1 MWIKDIRDYILY
13 EDKDILVCHKPAGL
27 AVQNARVGSMDMES
41 LLKNYIAQKVPGKMP
56 YLGIIHRL
64 DQPVEGVLVFA
75 LNPKAAADLS
85 RQMTA
90 GKIKKTYLAVT
101 EGTVK
106 VKSAKLVDWLKKDGR
121 TNSSAVV
128 EGGTSGAKKAIL
140 SYEVLETWKNKEDA
154 QKLADLMIKIGKLAG
169 REVVC
174 VLTKMD
180 EPLGYSIGNNLEV
193 IEAIKFLKGYM
204 PKDLKDVV
212 FELGANMIKLAGLGE
227 NLEENK
233 LKIQENIANGKGYEK
248 FLQMVQNQGGDISY
262 INNIDKFEKSKYII
276 PVTSLKSGVISEVNA
291 EDIGKVAC
299 LLGAGRIRKED
310 NIDHTAGIVLNKKV
324 GDYVKENEVLAYIH
338 TNNNAVINEATEKIQ
353 NICKI

>member
-27 AVQNARVGSMDMES
+27 AVQNARVGNMDMES

-64 DQPVEGVLVFA
+64 DQPVEVVLVFA

-154 QKLADLMIKIGKLAG
+154 QDCGERNLIRIDLDTGRHHQIRVQMAHHGMPLWADGKYKKKEEMLEAEQGTAIGLCAWRLEFAHPKTG
-169 REVVC
+169 KKMKFEVQPEGAC
-174 VLTKMD
+174 FQ
-180 EPLGYSIGNNLEV
+180 EFS
-193 IEAIKFLKGYM
+193 EAIK
-204 PKDLKDVV
+204 P
-212 FELGANMIKLAGLGE
+212 
-227 NLEENK
+227 
-233 LKIQENIANGKGYEK
+233 
-248 FLQMVQNQGGDISY
+248 
-262 INNIDKFEKSKYII
+262 
-276 PVTSLKSGVISEVNA
+276 
-291 EDIGKVAC
+291 
-299 LLGAGRIRKED
+299 
-310 NIDHTAGIVLNKKV
+310 
-324 GDYVKENEVLAYIH
+324 
-338 TNNNAVINEATEKIQ
+338 
-353 NICKI
+353 

>member
-27 AVQNARVGSMDMES
+27 AVQNARVVSMDMES

-154 QKLADLMIKIGKLAG
+154 QDCGERNLIRIDLDTGRHHQIRVQMAHHGMPLWADGKYKKKEEMLEAEQGTAIGLCAWRLEFAHPKTG
-169 REVVC
+169 KKMKFEVQPEGAC
-174 VLTKMD
+174 FQ
-180 EPLGYSIGNNLEV
+180 EFS
-193 IEAIKFLKGYM
+193 EAIK
-204 PKDLKDVV
+204 P
-212 FELGANMIKLAGLGE
+212 
-227 NLEENK
+227 
-233 LKIQENIANGKGYEK
+233 
-248 FLQMVQNQGGDISY
+248 
-262 INNIDKFEKSKYII
+262 
-276 PVTSLKSGVISEVNA
+276 
-291 EDIGKVAC
+291 
-299 LLGAGRIRKED
+299 
-310 NIDHTAGIVLNKKV
+310 
-324 GDYVKENEVLAYIH
+324 
-338 TNNNAVINEATEKIQ
+338 
-353 NICKI
+353 

>member
-154 QKLADLMIKIGKLAG
+154 QDCGERNLIRIDLDTGRHHQIRVQMAHHGMPLWADGKYKKKEEMLEAEQGTAIGLCAWRLEFAHPKTG
-169 REVVC
+169 KKMKFEVQPEGAC
-174 VLTKMD
+174 FQ
-180 EPLGYSIGNNLEV
+180 EFS
-193 IEAIKFLKGYM
+193 EAIK
-204 PKDLKDVV
+204 P
-212 FELGANMIKLAGLGE
+212 
-227 NLEENK
+227 
-233 LKIQENIANGKGYEK
+233 
-248 FLQMVQNQGGDISY
+248 
-262 INNIDKFEKSKYII
+262 
-276 PVTSLKSGVISEVNA
+276 
-291 EDIGKVAC
+291 
-299 LLGAGRIRKED
+299 
-310 NIDHTAGIVLNKKV
+310 
-324 GDYVKENEVLAYIH
+324 
-338 TNNNAVINEATEKIQ
+338 
-353 NICKI
+353 

>member
-154 QKLADLMIKIGKLAG
+154 QDCGERNLIRIDLDTGRHHQIRVQMAHHGMPLWADGKYKKKEEMLEAEQGTAIGLCAWRLEFAHPKTG
-169 REVVC
+169 KKMKFEVQPEGAC
-174 VLTKMD
+174 FQ
-180 EPLGYSIGNNLEV
+180 EFS
-193 IEAIKFLKGYM
+193 EAIKL
-204 PKDLKDVV
+204 
-212 FELGANMIKLAGLGE
+212 
-227 NLEENK
+227 
-233 LKIQENIANGKGYEK
+233 
-248 FLQMVQNQGGDISY
+248 
-262 INNIDKFEKSKYII
+262 
-276 PVTSLKSGVISEVNA
+276 
-291 EDIGKVAC
+291 
-299 LLGAGRIRKED
+299 
-310 NIDHTAGIVLNKKV
+310 
-324 GDYVKENEVLAYIH
+324 
-338 TNNNAVINEATEKIQ
+338 
-353 NICKI
+353 

>member
-154 QKLADLMIKIGKLAG
+154 QDCGERNLIRIDLDTGRHHQIRVQMAHHGMPLWADGKYKKKEEMLEAEQGTAIGLCAWRLEFAHPKTG
-169 REVVC
+169 KKMKFEVQPEGAC
-174 VLTKMD
+174 FQ
-180 EPLGYSIGNNLEV
+180 EFSEV
-193 IEAIKFLKGYM
+193 IK
-204 PKDLKDVV
+204 P
-212 FELGANMIKLAGLGE
+212 
-227 NLEENK
+227 
-233 LKIQENIANGKGYEK
+233 
-248 FLQMVQNQGGDISY
+248 
-262 INNIDKFEKSKYII
+262 
-276 PVTSLKSGVISEVNA
+276 
-291 EDIGKVAC
+291 
-299 LLGAGRIRKED
+299 
-310 NIDHTAGIVLNKKV
+310 
-324 GDYVKENEVLAYIH
+324 
-338 TNNNAVINEATEKIQ
+338 
-353 NICKI
+353 

>member
-154 QKLADLMIKIGKLAG
+154 QKLAEQMIRIGKLAG
-169 REVVC
+169 REVRC
-174 VLTKMD
+174 VLTPMD
-180 EPLGYSIGNNLEV
+180 EPLGISSRAFARASSFVEQYQASKNL
-193 IEAIKFLKGYM
+193 
-204 PKDLKDVV
+204 D
-212 FELGANMIKLAGLGE
+212 
-227 NLEENK
+227 
-233 LKIQENIANGKGYEK
+233 
-248 FLQMVQNQGGDISY
+248 
-262 INNIDKFEKSKYII
+262 
-276 PVTSLKSGVISEVNA
+276 
-291 EDIGKVAC
+291 
-299 LLGAGRIRKED
+299 
-310 NIDHTAGIVLNKKV
+310 
-324 GDYVKENEVLAYIH
+324 
-338 TNNNAVINEATEKIQ
+338 
-353 NICKI
+353 

>member
-27 AVQNARVGSMDMES
+27 AVQNARIGSMDMES

-154 QKLADLMIKIGKLAG
+154 QDCGERNLIRIDLDTGRHHQIRVQMAHHGMPLWADGKYKKKEEMLEAEQGTAIGLCAWRLEFAHPKTG
-169 REVVC
+169 KKMKFEVQPEGAC
-174 VLTKMD
+174 FQ
-180 EPLGYSIGNNLEV
+180 EFSEV
-193 IEAIKFLKGYM
+193 IK
-204 PKDLKDVV
+204 P
-212 FELGANMIKLAGLGE
+212 
-227 NLEENK
+227 
-233 LKIQENIANGKGYEK
+233 
-248 FLQMVQNQGGDISY
+248 
-262 INNIDKFEKSKYII
+262 
-276 PVTSLKSGVISEVNA
+276 
-291 EDIGKVAC
+291 
-299 LLGAGRIRKED
+299 
-310 NIDHTAGIVLNKKV
+310 
-324 GDYVKENEVLAYIH
+324 
-338 TNNNAVINEATEKIQ
+338 
-353 NICKI
+353 

>member
-154 QKLADLMIKIGKLAG
+154 QDCGERNLVGDRKYNPGQNSQ
-169 REVVC
+169 
-174 VLTKMD
+174 
-180 EPLGYSIGNNLEV
+180 EPLALCS
-193 IEAIKFLKGYM
+193 AK
-204 PKDLKDVV
+204 
-212 FELGANMIKLAGLGE
+212 LGF
-227 NLEENK
+227 
-233 LKIQENIANGKGYEK
+233 QH
-248 FLQMVQNQGGDISY
+248 
-262 INNIDKFEKSKYII
+262 
-276 PVTSLKSGVISEVNA
+276 PVTKKQLEFQVQP
-291 EDIGKVAC
+291 
-299 LLGAGRIRKED
+299 AGMAFKR
-310 NIDHTAGIVLNKKV
+310 H
-324 GDYVKENEVLAYIH
+324 
-338 TNNNAVINEATEKIQ
+338 
-353 NICKI
+353 